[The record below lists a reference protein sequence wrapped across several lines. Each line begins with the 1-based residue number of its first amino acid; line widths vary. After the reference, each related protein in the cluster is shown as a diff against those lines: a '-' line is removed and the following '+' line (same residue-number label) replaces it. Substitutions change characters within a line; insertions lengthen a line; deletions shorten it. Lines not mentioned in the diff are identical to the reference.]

1 MQKGKAVGMPLHLA
15 SPVCGHGYIGICLAE
30 ISLLLLL
37 MGNSVVP
44 HELKL
49 TYRMPLDQTVFII
62 E

>member
-1 MQKGKAVGMPLHLA
+1 MQKGKAVGMSLA